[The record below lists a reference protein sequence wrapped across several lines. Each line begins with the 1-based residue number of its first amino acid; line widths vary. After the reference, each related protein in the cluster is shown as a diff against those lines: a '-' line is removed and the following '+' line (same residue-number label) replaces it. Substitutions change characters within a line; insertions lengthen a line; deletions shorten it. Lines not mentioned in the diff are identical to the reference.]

1 MVRKT
6 DRKGLGRGLSALLAD
21 TADPESPEGAA
32 PAARVSGSTVAIDR
46 IQANPDQP
54 RRTFNDDEL
63 NELASSIRRNG
74 IIQPLVV
81 RPDPENPENF
91 QLVAGERRWRA
102 AQKAQLHE
110 VPVVIRELS
119 DEEVLEVAIIEN
131 VQRVDL
137 NPVEEALGYRQLMDR
152 FGHGQET
159 IAEALGKS
167 RSHIANTLRLLNLPA
182 AVIDHL
188 RAGRLSAG
196 HARALIPAEDPAA
209 LAQQVIGRGLSVRQ
223 TEELVRSEKD
233 KSNKNQQVKPQKD
246 ADTRAIEADLTAQL
260 KMRVSIDHAA
270 GNDGGTMKI
279 KDKSLDDLDRLLS
292 TLSGG

>member
-1 MVRKT
+1 MMARKT

-21 TADPESPEGAA
+21 TAETDEPVAA
-32 PAARVSGSTVAIDR
+32 PRATGTTVDIDR

-54 RRTFNDDEL
+54 RRTFGEEDLTEL
-63 NELASSIRRNG
+63 SASIRRNG

-81 RPDPENPENF
+81 RPDPDNPDHF

-102 AQKAQLHE
+102 AQRAQVHE

-119 DEEVLEVAIIEN
+119 DEEVLEVAIVEN

-137 NPVEEALGYRQLMDR
+137 NPVEEAQGYKQLMDR

-182 AVIDHL
+182 EVVEHL

-196 HARALIPAEDPAA
+196 HARTLIPAQDPAA
-209 LAQQVIGRGLSVRQ
+209 LAREVIAKGLSVRQ
-223 TEELVRSEKD
+223 TEALVRAEKENI
-233 KSNKNQQVKPQKD
+233 NKKQIVKEPKD
-246 ADTRAIEADLTAQL
+246 ADTRAIEADLSAQL
-260 KMRVSIDHAA
+260 KMRVSIDHAP
-270 GNDGGTMKI
+270 GQDGGVMKI
-279 KDKSLDDLDRLLS
+279 KYKSLDDLDKLLG